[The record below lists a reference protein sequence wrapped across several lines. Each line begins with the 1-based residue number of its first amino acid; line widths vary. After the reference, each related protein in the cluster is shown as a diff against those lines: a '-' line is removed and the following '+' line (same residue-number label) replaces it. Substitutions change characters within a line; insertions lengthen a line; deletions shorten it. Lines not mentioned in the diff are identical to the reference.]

1 MRPCKEVGSHLVKD
15 RKSVALTNETY
26 KEVRDIKASLEKEIG
41 IKLNLNQ
48 TLTIIT
54 KHYVSNN
61 RNK

>member
-48 TLTIIT
+48 TL
-54 KHYVSNN
+54 K
-61 RNK
+61 NK